1 MSDVTINGR
10 KYNPTTGLPV
20 ATDEEDNVT
29 AGESA
34 VTPLKPQSHHARQLH
49 ISPPRSNTLNRKIV
63 SKPQHEIIKRQ
74 QNTHNTNVDLHH
86 EVKRFA
92 PHPVGALKPK
102 KIMDIA
108 SPVIPHPAVTK
119 AHALSAAKAQES
131 AKKELTAAD
140 IKNLAIAKA
149 IANAQKQ
156 DTPKRLQ
163 TKRRAPALISAI
175 FAVLLFGGYLI
186 YLNMPALSVRVA
198 AAQAGINAAY
208 PEYRPTGYSLSGP
221 VTFSKGKVTIS
232 FKSNGGSQ
240 SFAITQSK
248 SSWNNDAVLDNYVT
262 PRAGTTYIPYTER
275 GLTVYTFDNNAAWV
289 NGGILYTIEGDAPLS
304 SEQVRR
310 IATSLM

>member
-20 ATDEEDNVT
+20 APEEEDNVT
-29 AGESA
+29 TNEST
-34 VTPLKPQSHHARQLH
+34 VDSLDSHSHHARQLH
-49 ISPPRSNTLNRKIV
+49 VSPPRSNTLNRKIV

-74 QNTHNTNVDLHH
+74 QKAHDTTVGLHH

-92 PHPVGALKPK
+92 PHPVGVLKPK
-102 KIMDIA
+102 KIMDIK
-108 SPVIPHPAVTK
+108 SPVIPHPAVAK
-119 AHALSAAKAQES
+119 AHELSAAKAQGS
-131 AKKELTAAD
+131 VKKGPTATD

-156 DTPKRLQ
+156 DTPNRQQ
-163 TKRRAPALISAI
+163 TKRRAPALISAVVAI
-175 FAVLLFGGYLI
+175 LLFGGYLT

-198 AAQAGINAAY
+198 AAQAGINAAF
-208 PEYRPTGYSLSGP
+208 PEYRPTGYSLNGP
-221 VTFSKGKVTIS
+221 VTFSKGKVTMS

-240 SFAITQSK
+240 SFAITQTK

-310 IATSLM
+310 IATSLL